1 MKVKYM
7 GESFG
12 IEGLTNGNEYEV
24 IAIED
29 DMIRIIDDSGEDYLY
44 SIVKPCS
51 LENSN
56 KCGRWEIIED
66 NENKDLEKSNYIQ
79 KMIKEYNYTTE
90 QAESMYK
97 QLQKIS
103 ENSNL
108 SVKEAVKLV
117 KGEYNE

>member
-1 MKVKYM
+1 MKVKYI

-12 IEGLTNGNEYEV
+12 VEGLTNGKIYEV
-24 IAIED
+24 ISIED
-29 DMIRIIDDSGEDYLY
+29 DMLRIIDDSGEYYLY

-51 LENSN
+51 LEDSN

-97 QLQKIS
+97 QLQKVS